1 MSCISPYSF
10 TPNWMC
16 PLRTLYLLLF
26 FSFFL
31 FTSAIYYFFCK
42 FGGSGRALGGTS
54 TNTGGGWLG
63 GKTATSEGS
72 TGQSK
77 DREVMAARRLAA
89 LSQQQQQQQ
98 QQGFGTSSSGPGA
111 VSQTNEEDLS
121 RLQVSE
127 HRRTVMAVAATG
139 RYEKGSPQIPT
150 PEPPPSTSRGVSSLS
165 TSVTPH
171 TSLLAASRHRGLPY
185 T

>member
-1 MSCISPYSF
+1 MSTVASHHTPSPLIGRALFVHSPF
-10 TPNWMC
+10 
-16 PLRTLYLLLF
+16 F
-26 FSFFL
+26 FSSHVCNLYFL
-31 FTSAIYYFFCK
+31 CK

-98 QQGFGTSSSGPGA
+98 QQQGFGTGSSGPGA
-111 VSQTNEEDLS
+111 LSQTNEEDLS

-139 RYEKGSPQIPT
+139 RYKKGSTQIPT
-150 PEPPPSTSRGVSSLS
+150 PEPPPSASRGISSLS
-165 TSVTPH
+165 TSDTPH